1 MLYAEGK
8 LIMSLS
14 SKKLDL
20 DIVNLEVPI
29 KLMTVNKE
37 KEKLIFQT
45 SPRCGI

>member
-1 MLYAEGK
+1 MPYAEGK

-29 KLMTVNKE
+29 KLMTVNRE
-37 KEKLIFQT
+37 KKN
-45 SPRCGI
+45 